1 MDDSNFSENLKDA
14 FVHGLKT
21 LIYLLFVIPFEM
33 YVKVVNRLAEQRR
46 NKFLS
51 ISAINS
57 SYPVLTFVLRV
68 TTQFAFDFFTLIAYP
83 VGVIA
88 AAYVA
93 YKGYGHAADKF
104 VTFILDLIATY
115 YLPLLIQVHR
125 DVIQFMLL
133 PLRKLMSW
141 LKKPAQYV
149 YIKKEDVTIKKEE
162 DVTIEK

>member
-21 LIYLLFVIPFEM
+21 FFYLLFVIPFEM

-51 ISAINS
+51 LSAINS
-57 SYPVLTFVLRV
+57 PYPLLTFVLRV
-68 TTQFAFDFFTLIAYP
+68 ITQFAFDFITLIAYP
-83 VGVIA
+83 VGVIY
-88 AAYVA
+88 AAYAA
-93 YKGYGHAADKF
+93 YDGYGHASEKF
-104 VTFILDLIATY
+104 VRFIICLIATY
-115 YLPLLIQVHR
+115 YSPLLIQVHR
-125 DVIQFMLL
+125 DAIQFMLL